1 MLKKLTLRYSNIKN
15 KHIDNKAHVLF
26 TFLCICLWIVV
37 SNTYRVVL
45 FWFACLRLVS
55 CVPNI
60 VSFSGLSILDC
71 LFVFP
76 NVYFRSSVS
85 LYVLL
90 LSFIYTYL
98 PHAILSIGFSI
109 HFHDISVWWT
119 ALCGEQTWC
128 CNCSRVCRLCV
139 KFSERPT
146 KYYYRDLFVFTAALL
161 STYH

>member
-1 MLKKLTLRYSNIKN
+1 MFYLRFNVFVCELWCLT
-15 KHIDNKAHVLF
+15 HIVLCSF
-26 TFLCICLWIVV
+26 GFFCHG
-37 SNTYRVVL
+37 
-45 FWFACLRLVS
+45 LVS

-98 PHAILSIGFSI
+98 PHAVLSIGFSI
-109 HFHDISVWWT
+109 YFHDISVW
-119 ALCGEQTWC
+119 
-128 CNCSRVCRLCV
+128 
-139 KFSERPT
+139 
-146 KYYYRDLFVFTAALL
+146 
-161 STYH
+161 

>member
-1 MLKKLTLRYSNIKN
+1 MFYLRFLYLFVYSNVQ
-15 KHIDNKAHVLF
+15 HILCCDVLF
-26 TFLCICLWIVV
+26 CL
-37 SNTYRVVL
+37 SS
-45 FWFACLRLVS
+45 S
-55 CVPNI
+55 CVFC
-60 VSFSGLSILDC
+60 FSGLSILDC

-85 LYVLL
+85 FYVLL

-98 PHAILSIGFSI
+98 PHAVLSIGFSI

-139 KFSERPT
+139 QFPERAT
-146 KYYYRDLFVFTAALL
+146 KYYYMDAFIFTTALL
-161 STYH
+161 RT